1 MKRSVSI
8 LFKLGLLCIALLMG
22 WLAGEW
28 LAREEKNGMFVQWE
42 LIGTPPGKATK
53 ILAAETTEVYVT
65 TSTEKIYQCGYHTTE
80 CRETSKP
87 IQLIERPC
95 GEVFYQPPYMPDEV
109 VASTEATDCRM
120 FRTQTNYVIRKDGS
134 VWAWG
139 PRQLIFWGSL
149 VYPLCGAVLG
159 LILGSA
165 FLVIMRRAVNK
176 ARALQ
181 HSDEV

>member
-1 MKRSVSI
+1 MKRSISI
-8 LFKLGLLCIALLMG
+8 LSKLGLLLVALLMG

-28 LAREEKNGMFVQWE
+28 LARAEEKGMFVQWE
-42 LIGTPPGKATK
+42 LIDTPPEKATK
-53 ILAAETTEVYVT
+53 IVAAETIDIYVS
-65 TSTEKIYQCGYHTTE
+65 TSEGNVYQCGYHTTE

-95 GEVFYQPPYMPDEV
+95 GEVLYQPPYMPDEV

-139 PRQLIFWGSL
+139 PRQLVF
-149 VYPLCGAVLG
+149 
-159 LILGSA
+159 
-165 FLVIMRRAVNK
+165 
-176 ARALQ
+176 
-181 HSDEV
+181 